1 LNAQEQSR
9 QALNAV
15 TNRSGRDE
23 APTDASPLEARMALL
38 KTVARAASTLKFQHF
53 FAVGQIQT
61 LASRRRALTMPVP
74 GAGASSAAAASRQT
88 SSRRRRARAARW
100 RPVKNR
106 NMVIPQPH
114 RQNAR
119 FRLRISPQSNPTITR
134 TNKQSGTHAVVF
146 ASRVASL
153 KSQNALRRLRD
164 TSGAGYADSNI
175 EKIK

>member
-1 LNAQEQSR
+1 
-9 QALNAV
+9 
-15 TNRSGRDE
+15 
-23 APTDASPLEARMALL
+23 MALL

-53 FAVGQIQT
+53 FAVGQIQI
-61 LASRRRALTMPVP
+61 LVSRRRALTMPAR
-74 GAGASSAAAASRQT
+74 GAGANSAAAARGKT

-100 RPVKNR
+100 RLLKNR

-146 ASRVASL
+146 ASRVVSL
-153 KSQNALRRLRD
+153 TSQNALRRLPD

-175 EKIK
+175 KKIK

>member
-1 LNAQEQSR
+1 M
-9 QALNAV
+9 
-15 TNRSGRDE
+15 
-23 APTDASPLEARMALL
+23 EARMALL

-53 FAVGQIQT
+53 FAVGQIHI
-61 LASRRRALTMPVP
+61 LASRRRALTMPAR
-74 GAGASSAAAASRQT
+74 GDGASSAAAASRQT
-88 SSRRRRARAARW
+88 SSRRRRARAARVL
-100 RPVKNR
+100 PVKNR

-146 ASRVASL
+146 ASRIVSL
-153 KSQNALRRLRD
+153 TSQNALRRLPD

-175 EKIK
+175 KKIK